1 MSLLSDGTRPLVG
14 LTTYREEA
22 AWGVWRQRADLLH
35 AEYAD
40 AIVAAGGVP
49 VLLPPASGSDIS
61 ARSVVARLD
70 ALVVSGGAD
79 VDPGRYGEEPHDRTS
94 NWREDRDAWEIALLT
109 AAAEV
114 GLPVLGVCRGMQ
126 LMAVAAGGSLDQ
138 HTPDVVGHD
147 EHSPGGDAFGRLS
160 VRTLHGSRVAAAEGE
175 TVGATVPPPPV
186 GARAPGLRRH
196 RVVAGRDRRGDG
208 GTGRPVLRR
217 GAVAPG
223 DGPRPGPLLGAGGRG
238 CRSPV
243 RLVSAGARLARGAH
257 ASCSFLAA
265 CCSARE
271 QTGRGP
277 VTPVMTSLVDETIA
291 ELRANHDRLRA
302 VVEGLTDDQLAAQ
315 SGAEK
320 WTVADVL
327 SHLGSGAEIARYS
340 LLTALGDDGSASGDR
355 PTNQDVWDRWNALP
369 PTEQASGFLESDGR
383 LVELYESLTPE
394 QRETTMVDLGFL
406 PAPVP
411 LTTPLAMRLN
421 EQTLHGWD
429 ARVGL
434 DPTAVLSDEAAD
446 LVVRH
451 YTGSMAFML
460 GFTGKADKLDED
472 VRLTVGDHTLVVD
485 DSVALVEGVDAPTA
499 TFTGPREAVVRLLAG
514 RLKPE
519 NTPAGIEVTGNV
531 TLEEL
536 RRVFPGY

>member
-1 MSLLSDGTRPLVG
+1 
-14 LTTYREEA
+14 
-22 AWGVWRQRADLLH
+22 
-35 AEYAD
+35 
-40 AIVAAGGVP
+40 
-49 VLLPPASGSDIS
+49 
-61 ARSVVARLD
+61 
-70 ALVVSGGAD
+70 
-79 VDPGRYGEEPHDRTS
+79 
-94 NWREDRDAWEIALLT
+94 
-109 AAAEV
+109 
-114 GLPVLGVCRGMQ
+114 
-126 LMAVAAGGSLDQ
+126 
-138 HTPDVVGHD
+138 
-147 EHSPGGDAFGRLS
+147 
-160 VRTLHGSRVAAAEGE
+160 
-175 TVGATVPPPPV
+175 
-186 GARAPGLRRH
+186 
-196 RVVAGRDRRGDG
+196 
-208 GTGRPVLRR
+208 
-217 GAVAPG
+217 
-223 DGPRPGPLLGAGGRG
+223 
-238 CRSPV
+238 
-243 RLVSAGARLARGAH
+243 
-257 ASCSFLAA
+257 
-265 CCSARE
+265 
-271 QTGRGP
+271 
-277 VTPVMTSLVDETIA
+277 MTSLVDETIA

-302 VVEGLTDDQLAAQ
+302 VVEGLTDAQLAAQ

-451 YTGSMAFML
+451 YAGSMAFML
-460 GFTGKADKLDED
+460 GFTGKADKLEED